1 MTSKHGISVKI
12 PLVYD
17 PSDGPYK
24 LNKKMKEVIQQ
35 NFKNLV
41 LTAPGE
47 RVMDPNFGVGLR
59 NYLFEQISETLFT
72 KISARIRTQVKRYL
86 SFVTVEFITFDSMD
100 TNPVLGPNEI
110 QVTIRYNILPLD
122 AEDTLS
128 ITAQTN

>member
-1 MTSKHGISVKI
+1 MTSKHGISVKL

-17 PSDGPYK
+17 PSDGPYR
-24 LNKKMKEVIQQ
+24 LNKRMKEVVRQ

-59 NYLFEQISETLFT
+59 NYLFEQISEPLFT
-72 KISARIRTQVKRYL
+72 KVAARIRTQVKRYL
-86 SFVTVEFITFDSMD
+86 SFVNVEFITFDSMD
-100 TNPVLGPNEI
+100 TNPELGPNEV

-128 ITAQTN
+128 ITAETN

>member
-1 MTSKHGISVKI
+1 VTSKHGISVKL
-12 PLVYD
+12 PLIYD

-24 LNKKMKEVIQQ
+24 LNKRMKEVVRQ

-72 KISARIRTQVKRYL
+72 KISARIRTQRSSSDNSL
-86 SFVTVEFITFDSMD
+86 
-100 TNPVLGPNEI
+100 
-110 QVTIRYNILPLD
+110 
-122 AEDTLS
+122 
-128 ITAQTN
+128 

>member
-1 MTSKHGISVKI
+1 MNGYSPKLPLTRDSV
-12 PLVYD
+12 
-17 PSDGPYK
+17 DGFRLTK
-24 LNKKMKEVIQQ
+24 NLKEMVQQ

-47 RVMDPNFGVGLR
+47 RVMDSNFGVGLR

-100 TNPVLGPNEI
+100 TNPELGPNEI

>member
-1 MTSKHGISVKI
+1 MTSKHGISVKL
-12 PLVYD
+12 PLIYD
-17 PSDGPYK
+17 QSDGPYK
-24 LNKKMKEVIQQ
+24 LNKKMKEVVRQ

-59 NYLFEQISETLFT
+59 NYLFEQISEQLYT
-72 KISARIRTQVKRYL
+72 KVATRIRTQVKRYL

-100 TNPVLGPNEI
+100 TNPELGPNEV

-122 AEDTLS
+122 TEDTLS
-128 ITAQTN
+128 ITADTN